1 MKKIPILYGLMAIMA
16 VGSCTG
22 EFDFSR
28 EEVTALKVE
37 QRVVAFGNEASSKTL
52 AVSSD
57 AEWTVSKDAS
67 ADWLEDN
74 EVTTGTTFEA
84 KFKFAYE
91 LVENGGHI
99 LGGIPKDIYQVK
111 LIMLEGI
118 RVVKKESS
126 QSPKNK
132 SSIDKSSLIQFEE
145 DIDNLPQ
152 GVLELLQRLA
162 SRLNDE

>member
-1 MKKIPILYGLMAIMA
+1 MNKFDVII
-16 VGSCTG
+16 VGAGPAGVYC
-22 EFDFSR
+22 
-28 EEVTALKVE
+28 
-37 QRVVAFGNEASSKTL
+37 
-52 AVSSD
+52 
-57 AEWTVSKDAS
+57 
-67 ADWLEDN
+67 
-74 EVTTGTTFEA
+74 
-84 KFKFAYE
+84 AYE

-99 LGGIPKDIYQVK
+99 LGGLPKDVYQVK

-118 RVVKKESS
+118 RIVKKESS

-145 DIDNLPQ
+145 DNDNLPQ